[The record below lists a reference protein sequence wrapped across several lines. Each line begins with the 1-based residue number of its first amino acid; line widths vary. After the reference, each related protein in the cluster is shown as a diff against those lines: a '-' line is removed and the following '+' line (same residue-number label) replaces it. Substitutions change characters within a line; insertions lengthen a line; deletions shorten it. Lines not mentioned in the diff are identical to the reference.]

1 MEQTLRYIFVKISVT
16 DLVFIDLADFST
28 KHISYSDYAYICN
41 DLLNTGYSWAS
52 YTDSVHK
59 VQFKDGFLF
68 IYQSTLKKF
77 HLAVFKCECFAVLY
91 SYNSV
96 PYRHIASRQI
106 LDICAI
112 DRGSIYLHLYFSH
125 GGIDKVKRV
134 CLGIEENCLVEK
146 FKDKEWK
153 DVSSITGKG

>member
-1 MEQTLRYIFVKISVT
+1 MEQTLRYVFVKINVT
-16 DLVFIDLADFST
+16 DLVMIDLFDFST
-28 KHISYSDYAYICN
+28 KHISYSDYVYICN
-41 DLLNTGYSWAS
+41 DLINTDYSWAS
-52 YTDSVHK
+52 YIDGIYDT
-59 VQFKDGFLF
+59 QFKDGFLF

-77 HLAVFKCECFAVLY
+77 NLAIFKCGCFTVLY

-112 DRGSIYLHLYFSH
+112 DRGSVYLCLYFSYED
-125 GGIDKVKRV
+125 INKVKRI

-153 DVSSITGKG
+153 DVNSVLGKG